1 MGLLP
6 GNKRNARR
14 ASEPEKPAA
23 ETLGP
28 TELLQIAPSGVPI
41 YVQIRDQVLRLIGRG
56 MLKPGQQMWTMREVA
71 VALRVDL
78 NTVRHAYDE
87 LARTGAI
94 EVIRARGT
102 YVAAKPARASAA
114 PDNSQIDEVA
124 HRAIEMAAQAG
135 VNAGSVARRIL
146 QLLQHR
152 GEDK

>member
-1 MGLLP
+1 MVQSP
-6 GNKRNARR
+6 ISKRNARR
-14 ASEPEKPAA
+14 GTGEQRPAGA
-23 ETLGP
+23 PDAAG
-28 TELLQIAPSGVPI
+28 LLQISASGVPI

-56 MLKPGQQMWTMREVA
+56 VLKPGQQMWTMREVA

-102 YVAAKPARASAA
+102 YVADKPTRASAA
-114 PDNSQIDEVA
+114 PTTELIDEVA
-124 HRAIEMAAQAG
+124 HRVIEMAAQAG
-135 VNAGSVARRIL
+135 VNAAAVARRIL
-146 QLLQHR
+146 QLVQHR

>member
-1 MGLLP
+1 MVP
-6 GNKRNARR
+6 GNKRLSNTRQDT
-14 ASEPEKPAA
+14 ASAKPGPGRPEAA
-23 ETLGP
+23 EV
-28 TELLQIAPSGVPI
+28 LQIAPHGVPI

-87 LARTGAI
+87 LARSGAV

-102 YVAAKPARASAA
+102 YVADRTARTAAA
-114 PDNSQIDEVA
+114 PETARVDEVA
-124 HRAIEMAAQAG
+124 HRAIEMAAHAG
-135 VNAGSVARRIL
+135 VNAAAVARRIL

-152 GEDK
+152 GDEK